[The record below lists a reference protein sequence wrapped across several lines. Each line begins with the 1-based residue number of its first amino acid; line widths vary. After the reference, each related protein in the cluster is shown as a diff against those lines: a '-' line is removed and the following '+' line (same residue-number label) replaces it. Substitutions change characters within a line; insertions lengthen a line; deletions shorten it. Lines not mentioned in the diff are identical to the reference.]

1 MDVHRDGPESAQI
14 WQGVAL
20 GCLLVEG
27 KRTAM
32 LRRDN
37 AGK

>member
-1 MDVHRDGPESAQI
+1 MDQNQQI

-27 KRTAM
+27 KRIAM
-32 LRRDN
+32 LRRGN
-37 AGK
+37 ANY